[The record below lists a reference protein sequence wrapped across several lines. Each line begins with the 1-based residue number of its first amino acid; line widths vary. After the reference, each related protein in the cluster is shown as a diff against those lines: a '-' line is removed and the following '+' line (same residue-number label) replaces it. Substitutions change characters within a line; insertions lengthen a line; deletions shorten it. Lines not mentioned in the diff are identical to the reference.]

1 MVQKLLFNNLLHKRK
16 LETSKSVNL
25 ASKTCKNGLSKK
37 IRISTPWVIDPC
49 LLTVQVTF
57 FFLSYVYVWNCT
69 SLRPIYLLY
78 CISLV
83 SRPIWNLKLLKYKKH
98 ASDIEEIGAI
108 FHEAHRAGH
117 VVMPLGLCEHC
128 FSAYSFFFALS
139 TWQTPIHLSRDNS
152 TITPTEKLSLTFPLQ
167 CPFPT
172 LSLCLVWPPIW
183 PLVYI

>member
-1 MVQKLLFNNLLHKRK
+1 MGCPKKLGFLL
-16 LETSKSVNL
+16 LGSLILAFSLCKSH
-25 ASKTCKNGLSKK
+25 
-37 IRISTPWVIDPC
+37 
-49 LLTVQVTF
+49 F

-98 ASDIEEIGAI
+98 ASEIEEIGAI
-108 FHEAHRAGH
+108 FHETHRAGH

-152 TITPTEKLSLTFPLQ
+152 PSLPLRSFP
-167 CPFPT
+167 
-172 LSLCLVWPPIW
+172 
-183 PLVYI
+183 